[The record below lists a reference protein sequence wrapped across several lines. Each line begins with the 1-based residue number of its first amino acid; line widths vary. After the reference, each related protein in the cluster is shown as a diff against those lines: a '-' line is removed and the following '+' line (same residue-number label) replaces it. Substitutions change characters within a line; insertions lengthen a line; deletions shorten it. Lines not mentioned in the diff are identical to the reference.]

1 MAESRCAICGA
12 KAASVPEIDL
22 AGTDTGERFSIRRC
36 RNCGVL
42 KTTPV
47 PSDLAPYYATDLAAT
62 MTVAGSS
69 LFAALRQR
77 QLSREARRLQEYAA
91 THRIVDI
98 GCGTGDFAIAA
109 RRAGLQVL
117 AADAASA
124 APRALRTEP
133 GIAYT
138 RFDFE
143 TYDLAGPRPAGPY
156 TVVLRHVLE
165 HVRDP
170 VRLLERLREQ
180 GGQTFY
186 IVVPNA
192 ACTERRALGRHW
204 YLWDPPRHLWHFDD
218 ATLDLA
224 CRRAGLAIA
233 ARGRAT
239 APTLVPSLYRA
250 MRLAGW
256 PPFAYRPFG
265 PNTLLTAV
273 TAPLNLLFAGNVLWR
288 IATRGTAAGV
298 DPRSAGENTLSRW

>member
-1 MAESRCAICGA
+1 MAESRCAICGTDA
-12 KAASVPEIDL
+12 TSIPEIDL

-36 RNCGVL
+36 SNCSAL

-47 PSDLAPYYATDLAAT
+47 PADLAPYYATDLAAT

-69 LFAALRQR
+69 LFAALRRR
-77 QLSREARRLQEYAA
+77 QLGREARRLQGFAA
-91 THRIVDI
+91 QHRIVDI

-109 RRAGLQVL
+109 RRAGFPVL
-117 AADAASA
+117 AADAAQA
-124 APRALRTEP
+124 APPALRGEP

-170 VRLLERLREQ
+170 PRLLERLCEQ

-192 ACTERRALGRHW
+192 ACAERRTLGRYW

-224 CRRAGLAIA
+224 CRRAGLAVA
-233 ARGRAT
+233 ARGHAT

-265 PNTLLTAV
+265 PNTALTAILS
-273 TAPLNLLFAGNVLWR
+273 PLNLALAGNVLWR
-288 IATRGTAAGV
+288 IATNGAHVGTGG
-298 DPRSAGENTLSRW
+298 DETS